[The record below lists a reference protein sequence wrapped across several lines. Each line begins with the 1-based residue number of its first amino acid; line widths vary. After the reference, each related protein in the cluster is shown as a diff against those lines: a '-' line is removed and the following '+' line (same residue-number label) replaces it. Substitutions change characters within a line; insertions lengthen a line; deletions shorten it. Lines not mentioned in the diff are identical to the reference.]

1 MKRRVFGMFISVFII
16 IIMLAI
22 TIKTNFISKDKRTDG
37 TVKFEEYSNG
47 ALEDSADELVKTDFN
62 SKLKKGTM
70 APNFKLKNLSG
81 ETISLSDYK
90 GKKILLNFWASWCP
104 PCKEEMPSI
113 QKYYEERADK
123 SNVEVITVNMTKH
136 EQGDIERVKK
146 FIREHK
152 LTFPVLLD
160 EKGEIMNLY
169 NIRVFPTT
177 YIINEAGMITDIASL
192 PLDDKII
199 EDLIHEQL

>member
-1 MKRRVFGMFISVFII
+1 MKRRVFGMVISVFII
-16 IIMLAI
+16 IIMFAI
-22 TIKTNFISKDKRTDG
+22 TIKTNFISKDKRTGG

-47 ALEDSADELVKTDFN
+47 TIEDSSDELVAADFN

-70 APNFKLKNLSG
+70 VPSFKLKNLSG

-104 PCKEEMPSI
+104 PCKEEMPYI

-136 EQGDIERVKK
+136 EQGDIERVEK
-146 FIREHK
+146 FIEEQK

-160 EKGEIMNLY
+160 ENGKIMNLY
-169 NIRVFPTT
+169 NIRAFPTT
-177 YIINEAGMITDIASL
+177 YIINEDGMIADIVSL

>member
-1 MKRRVFGMFISVFII
+1 MKRRVFGMVISVFII
-16 IIMLAI
+16 IIMFAI

-47 ALEDSADELVKTDFN
+47 TIEDSSDELVAADFN

-70 APNFKLKNLSG
+70 VPSFKLKNLSG

-104 PCKEEMPSI
+104 PCKEEMPYI

-136 EQGDIERVKK
+136 EQGDIERVEK
-146 FIREHK
+146 FIEEQK

-160 EKGEIMNLY
+160 ENGEIMNLY
-169 NIRVFPTT
+169 NIRAFPTT
-177 YIINEAGMITDIASL
+177 YIINEDGMIADIVSL

>member
-47 ALEDSADELVKTDFN
+47 TIEDSSDELVAADFN

-70 APNFKLKNLSG
+70 VPSFKLKNLSG

-104 PCKEEMPSI
+104 PCREEMPYI

-136 EQGDIERVKK
+136 EQGDIERVEK
-146 FIREHK
+146 FIEEHK

-160 EKGEIMNLY
+160 ENGEIMNLY
-169 NIRVFPTT
+169 NIRAFPTT
-177 YIINEAGMITDIASL
+177 YIINEDGMIADIVSL

-199 EDLIHEQL
+199 KDLIHEQL

>member
-1 MKRRVFGMFISVFII
+1 MKRRVFGVFISVFII